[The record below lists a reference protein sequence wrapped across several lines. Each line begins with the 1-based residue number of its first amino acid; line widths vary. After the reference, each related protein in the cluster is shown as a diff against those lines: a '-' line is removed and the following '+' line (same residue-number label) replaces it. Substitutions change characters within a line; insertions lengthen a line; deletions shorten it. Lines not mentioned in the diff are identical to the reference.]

1 MKLDWRGALGIALS
15 AALLWWALREV
26 SPAEVW
32 RVLRASN
39 ALLFAASTVAATLIF
54 PLRARRWQS
63 ILEPVAGRLP
73 FASLWHATAI
83 GMMANNVLPARIGE
97 VARAYALTREQPTV
111 KFGTSIASLAVD
123 RLFDAIVLLG
133 LMFLAVADP
142 AFPANATVAGRSLD
156 QIATVGMVSI
166 AVLLVGLY
174 GVVLLQDRAAQWAEA
189 IVRPLSARL
198 AHTVGDL
205 ARHFVHGLAV
215 LRAPS
220 RFLGVLFW
228 AVAHWLMHAL
238 ALWLAFRAVGI
249 TAPFTAALFLQG
261 LLGFAVA
268 LPSSPGFFGVFEVAA
283 QYGLAI
289 YGVPASLAI
298 SWAIGY
304 HLLSFI
310 PITLLGAMYFARLG
324 LHVRDFSGRAREEPE
339 LVPGAQP

>member
-1 MKLDWRGALGIALS
+1 
-15 AALLWWALREV
+15 
-26 SPAEVW
+26 VW

-39 ALLFAASTVAATLIF
+39 ALLFALSTVAATLIF

-63 ILEPVAGRLP
+63 ILEPVTGHLP
-73 FASLWHATAI
+73 FAPLWHATAI

-97 VARAYALTREQPTV
+97 VARAYALTREQPQV
-111 KFGTSIASLAVD
+111 RFGASIASLAVD

-133 LMFLAVADP
+133 LMFLAVLDP
-142 AFPANATVAGRSLD
+142 AFPSNATVAGRPLSS
-156 QIATVGMVSI
+156 IAVVGMVSLG
-166 AVLLVGLY
+166 VLLVGLY
-174 GVVLLQDRAAQWAEA
+174 AAVLLQDRAAQLAEA
-189 IVRPLSARL
+189 VVRPLSASL
-198 AHTVGDL
+198 ARTVGDL

-215 LRAPS
+215 LKAPS
-220 RFLGVLFW
+220 RFVGVLLW
-228 AVAHWLMHAL
+228 ALAHWLMHAF

-289 YGVPASLAI
+289 YGVPAPLAI

-304 HLLSFI
+304 HVLSFI
-310 PITLLGAMYFARLG
+310 PITVLGAVYFTRLG
-324 LHVRDFSGRAREEPE
+324 LHVRDFSSRAAEEPE
-339 LVPGAQP
+339 LAPGKQP